1 MKNRVAIRE
10 RYLRDGVP
18 TRLGGLAA
26 NLLRIKSFADRNGSD
41 EAVVSLIEESKLLI
55 EWTAGEFEA
64 DRAAQLVALQVELA
78 GWQLLWPQ
86 VDGDPE
92 VRGHVAQE
100 AASWSNRVME
110 MSGLLR

>member
-1 MKNRVAIRE
+1 MRSRAAIRE

-41 EAVVSLIEESKLLI
+41 EVVVSLIEESKLLI

-64 DRAAQLVALQVELA
+64 DRAAQLVVLQIELA

-86 VDGDPE
+86 VDRDPE
-92 VRGHVAQE
+92 VRGRVAQE

>member
-1 MKNRVAIRE
+1 MKNQAAIRG
-10 RYLRDGVP
+10 RYLRDGPP

-26 NLLRIKSFADRNGSD
+26 NLLRIKSFADRNGSH
-41 EAVVSLIEESKLLI
+41 EVVVSLIEESKLLI

-78 GWQLLWPQ
+78 GWQLRWPQ
-86 VDGDPE
+86 VCGDPE
-92 VRGHVAQE
+92 ARSRVAQR
-100 AASWSNRVME
+100 AANWSDRVME